1 MNSFAFSAT
10 RLVRPVLAK
19 ATSTPRYIYHESE
32 PQTQRTYS
40 EANRSVPRTFTTLT
54 PLRPTL
60 QAPTLAIRPRLTA
73 FSPAA
78 GTPAPDVVPRSA
90 VTSNPM
96 ADMQVAC
103 GPRNTMNGHT
113 RLVQKRRLGFLARRR
128 TKDGRKILQ
137 RRLLKGRKKIAQ

>member
-1 MNSFAFSAT
+1 MNSFVFSAT
-10 RLVRPVLAK
+10 RLARPVLAK
-19 ATSTPRYIYHESE
+19 ATSTPRS
-32 PQTQRTYS
+32 
-40 EANRSVPRTFTTLT
+40 FTTLT

-73 FSPAA
+73 FAPAA
-78 GTPAPDVVPRSA
+78 GTSAPDVVPRSA